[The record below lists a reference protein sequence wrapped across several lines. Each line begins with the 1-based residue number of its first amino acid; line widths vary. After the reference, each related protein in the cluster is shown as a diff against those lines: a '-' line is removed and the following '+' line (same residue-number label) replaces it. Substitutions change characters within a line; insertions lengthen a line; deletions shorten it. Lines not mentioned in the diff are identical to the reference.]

1 MNITVQMLID
11 LARSKQVHE
20 EHDEK
25 EDKGEQGT

>member
-1 MNITVQMLID
+1 MLID